1 MVQVSVQHASQGRP
15 LANDSRPG
23 MMPPMDSPLVAFGLA
38 KPSFQVQIVS
48 RQFIDR
54 AQKQTRQKTCHQS
67 HQVLGER
74 VWLLG
79 EVLAKFIKL
88 TATVFLRAVSRIER
102 IGNRLDFLHVRPQ
115 FGLNFFDGFQPT
127 VNAIR

>member
-1 MVQVSVQHASQGRP
+1 MIGSQFGRSERAEMVQVSVQHASQGRP

-67 HQVLGER
+67 HQVLGDHHLFIGR
-74 VWLLG
+74 VLACTESPVPPLLFQAGHYRLLG
-79 EVLAKFIKL
+79 EVL
-88 TATVFLRAVSRIER
+88 
-102 IGNRLDFLHVRPQ
+102 
-115 FGLNFFDGFQPT
+115 
-127 VNAIR
+127 